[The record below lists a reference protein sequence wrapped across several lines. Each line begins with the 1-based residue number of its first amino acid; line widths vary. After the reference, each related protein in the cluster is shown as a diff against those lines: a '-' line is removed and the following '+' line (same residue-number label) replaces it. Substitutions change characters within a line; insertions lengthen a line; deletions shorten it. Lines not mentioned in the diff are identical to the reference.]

1 MDRFRSL
8 KADLRDAA
16 LATSANVY
24 SNQTH
29 ALNQR
34 RGAYHHPTFLTHQTA
49 RKVKLIYM
57 SDPKNRLAVALDYPD
72 AYQAMKLVDSLGQT
86 CQWFKVGMELYYA
99 AGNDMIRQLRDR
111 GFDVFLDLKLHDIP
125 NTVAGAVRSATKA
138 GASLLTIHASGGAA
152 MMTAAAE
159 AAKAPGS
166 PRLLAVTVL
175 TSMDAAQLAG
185 TGITASPA
193 DQVLRL
199 AKLARQSGIDGFV
212 CSAEEVASVRA
223 ATGSDA
229 LLVIPGIRPTGAD
242 IGDQKRIAT
251 PTQAIAQGASMLVV
265 GRPITQAADP
275 GAVAENILDEIAQ
288 AEASQRK

>member
-1 MDRFRSL
+1 ML
-8 KADLRDAA
+8 
-16 LATSANVY
+16 
-24 SNQTH
+24 
-29 ALNQR
+29 
-34 RGAYHHPTFLTHQTA
+34 
-49 RKVKLIYM
+49 
-57 SDPKNRLAVALDYPD
+57 DPKDRLAVALDHPD

-99 AGNDMIRQLRDR
+99 AGNDIIRQLRDR

-138 GASLLTIHASGGAA
+138 GASLLTIHASGGPA

-175 TSMDAAQLAG
+175 TSMDDAQLAA

-193 DQVLRL
+193 EQVLKL

-212 CSAEEVASVRA
+212 CSAEEVAAVRA
-223 ATGSDA
+223 ATGPQT
-229 LLVIPGIRPTGAD
+229 LLVIPGIRPAGAAID
-242 IGDQKRIAT
+242 DQKRIAT
-251 PTQAIAQGASMLVV
+251 PAQAIAQGASMLVV
-265 GRPITQAADP
+265 GRPITQAKDP
-275 GAVAENILDEIAQ
+275 AAAAEDILNEIAQ
-288 AEASQRK
+288 AETSMKK